1 MTEPTGPPTP
11 ADWGA
16 EVDEH
21 LAEAHDHIDIAQ
33 EATDRTRVTQD
44 RDQVATDRTRV
55 TTHRDQV
62 AADRDQA
69 MTDRTQATT
78 DRDQVATDRTQAT
91 IDRNQATTDR
101 TQATTDRD
109 QATTD
114 RTQATTDR
122 DQADTD
128 RDQHREMDR
137 TSREEVVALAKAVA
151 ELAVSVAGLHDLILH
166 SLQKADQAVADAAA
180 KPSRK
185 GVYGIATALAV
196 FALILA
202 GTGAYVVHQG
212 QNRAYAACMERNAAQ
227 ADSDAHLAQI
237 DQAVQVSRSGSLL
250 ARNLGHLLTPAA
262 RHTINCR
269 RLQP

>member
-1 MTEPTGPPTP
+1 MTEPPGPPTP

-21 LAEAHDHIDIAQ
+21 LAEAHEHIDIAQ
-33 EATDRTRVTQD
+33 DATDRTRVTQD

-55 TTHRDQV
+55 TQDREQV
-62 AADRDQA
+62 AADRD
-69 MTDRTQATT
+69 QATT
-78 DRDQVATDRTQAT
+78 DRDQVATDRTQV
-91 IDRNQATTDR
+91 TTDR
-101 TQATTDRD
+101 DQATADRDQATTDRD
-109 QATTD
+109 QATSD
-114 RTQATTDR
+114 RDQATTDR
-122 DQADTD
+122 DQATID
-128 RDQHREMDR
+128 RDEHREMDR
-137 TSREEVVALAKAVA
+137 SSREEVVALAKAVA

-185 GVYGIATALAV
+185 GVYGIATAIVV

-237 DQAVQVSRSGSLL
+237 DMAVQVSRSGSLL

-262 RHTINCR
+262 RHTINCP